1 MARNH
6 KAALLEGLD
15 SIEDELSSHTGK
27 AHLSPKEEAEEVAEK
42 GHTKVETP
50 ESEAKEIEHHL
61 VASGQFDC
69 PHCGGKVKVG
79 EKHAE

>member
-15 SIEDELSSHTGK
+15 GIEDELSSRVGK
-27 AHLSPKEEAEEVAEK
+27 AHLAPKHEEPKEEPKDEK
-42 GHTKVETP
+42 GDG
-50 ESEAKEIEHHL
+50 EAKEIEHHL

-69 PHCGGKVKVG
+69 PHCGKMVKVS
-79 EKHAE
+79 EKREE